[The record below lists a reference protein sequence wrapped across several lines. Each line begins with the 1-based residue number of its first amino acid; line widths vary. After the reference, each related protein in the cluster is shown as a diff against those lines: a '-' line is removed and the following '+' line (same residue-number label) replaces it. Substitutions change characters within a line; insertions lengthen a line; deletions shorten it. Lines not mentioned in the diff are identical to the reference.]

1 MPGESAGTSHKC
13 PNVARRVD
21 VNGRSLTQSGRSE
34 AKSLDDDEASHRI
47 HGAMARSPSFEKR
60 SVRALGPHGQPG
72 SMDRGKKS
80 AGRAIECE
88 STILPG
94 RLLTEPG
101 EPLNE
106 APH

>member
-1 MPGESAGTSHKC
+1 MPGGSAGTSRKC
-13 PNVARRVD
+13 PNLARRVD
-21 VNGRSLTQSGRSE
+21 VNGRSLTKSGRSE

-47 HGAMARSPSFEKR
+47 HGAMARAVVQNE

-72 SMDRGKKS
+72 SIDRGKKS
-80 AGRAIECE
+80 AGSAIECE
-88 STILPG
+88 STILPR